1 MSTFE
6 INKIVGAV
14 LAVLLVSTAIDMIGD
29 ALVPLEP
36 NKAGSRTVAA
46 TAPEAPT
53 AKAPEAPT
61 AKAPS
66 AKAAKPASLA
76 KLLASAD
83 AAAGRK
89 IARKCSAC
97 HSLTKSGKNKIGP
110 NLWDIVGAA
119 KARNAGFN
127 YSKAMRAKGGKWGY
141 EALNA
146 FLANPRAYIKGNK
159 MTFAGVKK
167 PRGRA
172 DLIAY
177 LRSLSASPAPLP

>member
-53 AKAPEAPT
+53 AKAP
-61 AKAPS
+61 S

-83 AAAGRK
+83 AAASRK